1 MVENVLLL
9 SRAVI
14 DDLFLHIGQVAER
27 HIGAHP
33 HGATDIG
40 HQRPHQRIPGGHSA
54 LVNGQAFVRHKGG
67 AVNGLYGAGAAAGAA
82 GTLAVKG
89 KLFRRR
95 GVKAGPAF
103 GADQLL
109 PGGHGQGGRKIMPV
123 GAAVAGKAGI
133 HQPQAVQQLGAGAKG
148 AADARHP
155 RPLVQRQRGGNI
167 QNLVHISFG
176 GLGHAA
182 ARVGGK
188 CVQIPARTFG
198 IQHAQRQR
206 RFAGTGYTRNADDF
220 VQRHIDI
227 NIF

>member
-1 MVENVLLL
+1 
-9 SRAVI
+9 
-14 DDLFLHIGQVAER
+14 
-27 HIGAHP
+27 
-33 HGATDIG
+33 
-40 HQRPHQRIPGGHSA
+40 
-54 LVNGQAFVRHKGG
+54 
-67 AVNGLYGAGAAAGAA
+67 
-82 GTLAVKG
+82 
-89 KLFRRR
+89 
-95 GVKAGPAF
+95 
-103 GADQLL
+103 
-109 PGGHGQGGRKIMPV
+109 MPV

-182 ARVGGK
+182 ACVGGK

>member
-1 MVENVLLL
+1 MIKNVLFLR
-9 SRAVI
+9 RAMENDI
-14 DDLFLHIGQVAER
+14 LFPVGQVAEG
-27 HIGAHP
+27 HIGAHAHLP
-33 HGATDIG
+33 ADIH
-40 HQRPHQRIPGGHSA
+40 HQRPHQALPRGHGTFVDRKRI
-54 LVNGQAFVRHKGG
+54 VRHKGALVHG
-67 AVNGLYGAGAAAGAA
+67 HHHAGTAAGAA

-148 AADARHP
+148 AADARHSG
-155 RPLVQRQRGGNI
+155 PLMQCQCSRNI
-167 QNLVHISFG
+167 QHFVHRC
-176 GLGHAA
+176 LCRLRHAA
-182 ARVGGK
+182 ARIGGK